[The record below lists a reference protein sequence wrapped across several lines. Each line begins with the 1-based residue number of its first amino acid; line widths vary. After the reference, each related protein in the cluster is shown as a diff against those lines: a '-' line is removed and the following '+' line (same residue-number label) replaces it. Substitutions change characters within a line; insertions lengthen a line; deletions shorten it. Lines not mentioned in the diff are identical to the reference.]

1 LFKGVAMFLR
11 AAAAFVAFGLVAG
24 SGRPALSQTF
34 PVVAPQ
40 AAPQES
46 NSQDSERLRRINEQ
60 LEIRR
65 SGTQLRTR
73 NELAADLAATR
84 AELDRLSRLRDC
96 AASFLAGRTEAA
108 DLVGVS
114 GLLQQVGHLPSVVA
128 ALQATAPE
136 LVPEDFVQ
144 QSWGDVVEP
153 DGRLTPPPRF
163 LRVVDGYE
171 SLQNQWNRTAEDLSR
186 ERSPSDQALLALEET
201 VADWSATAR
210 PKIRTARSSDGREA
224 LVWLNRLSLFL
235 RDLDEKQLD
244 ELGRFLRSRGHTFPG
259 GTVGELLSF
268 LVEQRLN
275 LQPSRPGQIALATAG
290 AVILAETDADI
301 AVLEDRIEFY
311 KQQESSGG
319 STQPGRMIYRTGST
333 PSGASSLPRREP
345 LVPASQ
351 LPMAPVVNVAADRR

>member
-1 LFKGVAMFLR
+1 MFLR
-11 AAAAFVAFGLVAG
+11 AVTALVAFGLIASLYG
-24 SGRPALSQTF
+24 PALSQTL
-34 PVVAPQ
+34 PLVTPQ

-46 NSQDSERLRRINEQ
+46 NSSDSERLRRINEQ
-60 LEIRR
+60 LEIRH

-84 AELDRLSRLRDC
+84 EHLDRLSRLRDG

-114 GLLQQVGHLPSVVA
+114 GLLQQVGHLPNVVA

-136 LVPEDFVQ
+136 LGPEDFVQ

-171 SLQNQWNRTAEDLSR
+171 SLKDQWARTAEDLRR
-186 ERSPSDQALLALEET
+186 ERSPSDRTLLALEEA
-201 VADWSATAR
+201 VSDWSATAR
-210 PKIRTARSSDGREA
+210 PEIRTARSSDAREA

-235 RDLDEKQLD
+235 RDLDEQQLD
-244 ELGRFLRSRGHTFPG
+244 ELGRFLRSGGHTFPG

-290 AVILAETDADI
+290 AVLLAETDADI

-311 KQQESSGG
+311 KQQDGSGG
-319 STQPGRMIYRTGST
+319 NTQPGRMIYRTGST
-333 PSGASSLPRREP
+333 PSGASSPPRREP
-345 LVPASQ
+345 LIPASQ
-351 LPMAPVVNVAADRR
+351 APLLPGVNVAADMR